1 MIAQDRWAGFCDAFL
16 MDEEEPLL
24 ALREEAIQAGIPII
38 RRETAYFLRWLIQV
52 QHPENILEIG
62 TGVGYSALYML
73 HYAPEDAR
81 LVTIENYERRIPAA
95 EANFAKAEVK
105 DRVAFLTEDA
115 AMVLPTLGGTYELVF
130 LDAAKAQY
138 ITILPE
144 LIRLL
149 GHGGM
154 LVTDNIAQ
162 DGETLSS
169 RYAVRRR
176 DRTIHKR
183 MREYL
188 YAVTHD
194 ERLLTELLP
203 VGDGIAVSV
212 RRA

>member
-1 MIAQDRWAGFCDAFL
+1 M
-16 MDEEEPLL
+16 
-24 ALREEAIQAGIPII
+24 
-38 RRETAYFLRWLIQV
+38 
-52 QHPENILEIG
+52 
-62 TGVGYSALYML
+62 
-73 HYAPEDAR
+73 
-81 LVTIENYERRIPAA
+81 TIENYERRIPAA

>member
-1 MIAQDRWAGFCDAFL
+1 MIAQDRWAGFCDA
-16 MDEEEPLL
+16 DEEEPLL

-162 DGETLSS
+162 DG
-169 RYAVRRR
+169 VRRR